1 MIQRQTSA
9 IVWAG
14 VAAFALVGLGSI
26 NAYAGPGEAQ
36 GELRKEVRAGTV
48 LSQRDIERRVLPTM
62 PGAQYLGPEYDPLVA
77 VYRLKFIKEG
87 HVVFIDVDGRSGEII
102 QKHK

>member
-1 MIQRQTSA
+1 MIKRQT
-9 IVWAG
+9 WAL
-14 VAAFALVGLGSI
+14 VAAFALAGLVSI

-48 LSQRDIERRVLPTM
+48 LSQRDIERRVLPSM
-62 PGAQYLGPEYDPLVA
+62 AGAQYLGPEYDPLVA
-77 VYRLKFIKEG
+77 IYRLKFIKDG
-87 HVVFIDVDGRSGEII
+87 HVVFIDVDGRSGEVV